1 VTMKGQFPA
10 SFRAGVTFDHTLKLD
25 QYEAPTWALLV
36 LLRGPSSIDI
46 SSVADGQ
53 SHRLVADSAATA
65 AWVAGDYVYSIRALS
80 SGAVFEVESGQIT
93 ILRDLAAITDA
104 TDLRTHAQTALE
116 SIEAVLAK
124 RATQDQQRYTI
135 NNRELWRTP
144 LGDLLKLRDYYRA
157 EVRREKAAQRGT
169 LFGRQVKVVF

>member
-1 VTMKGQFPA
+1 MKGQIPA
-10 SFRAGVTFDHTLKLD
+10 SFRAGVTFDHTLKLN
-25 QYEAPTWALLV
+25 QYEAPTWALSV
-36 LLRGPSSIDI
+36 LLRGPAAIDI
-46 SSVADGQ
+46 SSQASGQ
-53 SHRLVADSAATA
+53 DHQLLVDATTTA
-65 AWVAGDYVYSIRALS
+65 AWPAGEYVYSVRAIAN
-80 SGAVFEVESGQIT
+80 GAVMEVEGGQIT
-93 ILRDLAAITDA
+93 ILPDLAAIAAGTD
-104 TDLRTHAQTALE
+104 TRTHAQTALA

-157 EVRREKAAQRGT
+157 EVRREKAAQRGA